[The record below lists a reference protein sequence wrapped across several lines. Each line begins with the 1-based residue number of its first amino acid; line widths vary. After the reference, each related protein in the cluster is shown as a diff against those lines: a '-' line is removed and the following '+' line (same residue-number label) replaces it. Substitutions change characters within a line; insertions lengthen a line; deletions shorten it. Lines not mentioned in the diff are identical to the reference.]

1 MNYAFTP
8 SPVVSL
14 LAMSSNPY
22 PVNLVYGVEGN
33 FPATTLAAV
42 DNPSSEPV
50 IFMKPASCIAQNSS
64 IVYYPTN
71 TSELTASVQLVV
83 ALHKGGSD
91 IDPERVDYDYVFG
104 YAVGL
109 DLTRGDLLATL
120 NTKGLPWAKAKG
132 FDQSAPCTSITPEF
146 YSGVV
151 DKGKIE
157 LKVNGEVRQTGDL
170 SNMLC
175 KVPELVAYLSTLFE
189 LRPGDLI
196 FTGSPQGAIV
206 LNKGDAIEA
215 TIAGLEPLIV
225 TIA

>member
-1 MNYAFTP
+1 MNYAFAP
-8 SPVVSL
+8 NPIVSL
-14 LAMSSNPY
+14 LTMSSNPF
-22 PVNLVYGVEGN
+22 PVNQIYGVEGN
-33 FPATTLAAV
+33 FPETKSATV
-42 DNPSSEPV
+42 DNASSEPV
-50 IFMKPASCIAQNSS
+50 ILMKPASCIAQNGS

-71 TSELTASVQLVV
+71 TRELKATVQLVV

-109 DLTRGDLLATL
+109 DLTRGDLQAVLGA
-120 NTKGLPWAKAKG
+120 KGLPWAKAKG

-157 LKVNGEVRQTGDL
+157 LKVNGEVRQCGDL

-196 FTGSPQGAIV
+196 YTGSPEAAV
-206 LNKGDAIEA
+206 TLNKGDAIEA
-215 TIAGLEPLIV
+215 TIAGLEPLIL

>member
-1 MNYAFTP
+1 MNYAFAP
-8 SPVVSL
+8 NPVVSL

-22 PVNLVYGVEGN
+22 PVNLIYCVEGN
-33 FPATTLAAV
+33 FPATTLASA

-50 IFMKPASCIAQNSS
+50 IFTKPATCIAQNSS

-71 TSELTASVQLVV
+71 TRELKATVQLVV

-109 DLTRGDLLATL
+109 DLSRGDLQATL
-120 NTKGLPWAKAKG
+120 SAKGLPWAKAKG
-132 FDQSAPCTSITPEF
+132 FDQSAPCTSLTPEF

-157 LKVNGEVRQTGDL
+157 LKVNGEVRQCGDL
-170 SNMLC
+170 TEMLC
-175 KVPELVAYLSTLFE
+175 KVPDLVAYLSTQFE
-189 LRPGDLI
+189 LHPGDLI
-196 FTGSPQGAIV
+196 YTGSPEAAV
-206 LNKGDAIEA
+206 TLNKGDAIEA
-215 TIAGLEPLIV
+215 TIAGLEPLIL

>member
-8 SPVVSL
+8 NAVVSL
-14 LAMSSNPY
+14 LAMSSNPF
-22 PVNLVYGVEGN
+22 PVNLIYGLEGN
-33 FPATTLAAV
+33 FPATTPATV
-42 DNPSSEPV
+42 ENPGSEPV
-50 IFMKPASCIAQNSS
+50 VFMKPASCIAQNSS

-71 TSELTASVQLVV
+71 TRELKASIQLVV

-109 DLTRGDLLATL
+109 DLTRGDIQTTLAAQ
-120 NTKGLPWAKAKG
+120 GLPWAKAKG

-157 LKVNGEVRQTGDL
+157 LKVNGEVRQSGDL
-170 SNMLC
+170 SDMLC
-175 KVPELVAYLSTLFE
+175 KVPDLVAYLSTLFE

-196 FTGSPQGAIV
+196 YTGSPEAAIT

-215 TIAGLEPLIV
+215 TIAGLEPLIL